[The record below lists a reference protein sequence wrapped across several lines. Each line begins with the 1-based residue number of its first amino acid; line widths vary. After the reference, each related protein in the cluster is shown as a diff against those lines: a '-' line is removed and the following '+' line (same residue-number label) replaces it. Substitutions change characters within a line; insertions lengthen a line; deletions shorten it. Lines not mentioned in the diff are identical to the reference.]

1 MPTFKRLSTKDLALA
16 TCFTALYAVFGAI
29 KISPIVGL
37 PGQAI
42 TAASIVAPIL
52 GIILGPIIAGLSAFL
67 GGLVG
72 SFFGFFSPLSVT
84 AGVATSLCSG
94 LTSQKKR
101 SQAVLLYLALF
112 LSLTFYPNVGPA
124 WLFPLYSWF
133 QLVGLVILVS
143 PLQSLAT
150 DYPKSTSEVRL
161 VYSYFMIAL
170 VATLIGQIAGT
181 LTLEFIMP
189 QNRDYF
195 FGTWVA
201 TSLLYPVERIL
212 IAVAATLIGVPLVK
226 ALRRAN
232 LLS

>member
-1 MPTFKRLSTKDLALA
+1 LTALKRMTTKDLALA
-16 TCFTALYAVFGAI
+16 TCFTALYAVFGVI
-29 KISPIVGL
+29 KISPIIGL

-42 TAASIVAPIL
+42 TAASIVAPLL
-52 GIILGPIIAGLSAFL
+52 GIILGPVIAGLSAFL

-84 AGVATSLCSG
+84 AGVATALCSG
-94 LTSQKKR
+94 LISKKKQ
-101 SQAVLLYLALF
+101 SYAVLLYLALF

-133 QLVGLVILVS
+133 QLVGLAILVS

-150 DYPKSTSEVRL
+150 SYQKSTSDVRL
-161 VYSYFMIAL
+161 VYSYFVTAL
-170 VATLIGQIAGT
+170 VATLVGQIAGT
-181 LTLEFIMP
+181 LTLEFVMSP
-189 QNRDYF
+189 NRDYF

-201 TSLLYPVERIL
+201 TFLLYPVERII
-212 IAVAATLIGVPLVK
+212 IAVVATVIAVPLAK
-226 ALRRAN
+226 ALRHTN